1 MDLQVK
7 YEELIRIREKE
18 EKEAAAKEELTQ
30 DLRAELEA
38 VKAQQAKE
46 HAEHQEAMA
55 QVTAFAKSLPAEGD
69 TVSRVLANEVVAGR
83 EQALVS
89 QATQAMEKKDLRIA
103 EGEFRMAEESNKV
116 RQLHAEMEAH
126 QLQVHMEF
134 AEAERRLAQLGAAKV
149 AADLRASQVSKALMD
164 QTNMVESQTSVLRQQ
179 EMGHQ
184 KDELEKDSLRRKIL
198 RLREEGQAL
207 MDQLQQRLA
216 QPQSIADLG
225 ALPAVT
231 IPTTAMPG
239 GVTGPAVF
247 AQPIE
252 SQGSMLAQL
261 LTQVNQMKAPA
272 SYSDSVLK
280 TIPRFVAS
288 RTPSS
293 DVRPWIDRFTD
304 TAEAEGWLDQSMDL
318 KSKLI
323 KVVDD
328 TTYSWLGTLDR
339 SLLNSLRW
347 PDFKEAFL
355 RRFGRTK
362 ADALRELMTRK
373 QGERESVRS
382 FGEAFRML
390 CQEAYVDCNSDQS
403 MELLRAGLIPAL
415 GYDLALAA
423 RPGDFYTLD
432 TLLEHLTQLE
442 RNEQRYRGQ
451 ERAHHDPDSVTYSQ
465 RPGRSGAKTE
475 QIASAPAYSAPSPPV
490 SYPQAPPARSTGY
503 QGKSA
508 WAGGGRGGGNQGPQ
522 ASASSGPA
530 INNNSGNGQP
540 SSSAQG
546 PQGAQG
552 AQPMEVGYIGRTAT
566 IQIIPSTDLEEEAVH
581 ESVTAAASRPEG
593 EPVAAVGLGITP
605 TIFDHMQSKM
615 RGSDLLSQFPQERK
629 RLRMVGRTRFLNSQA
644 GPSPSEPAAQGNGS
658 SGLGGIYPKSGVPA
672 NKPWV
677 QPAPTAPKSLPSLA
691 ATPSAKVEPGIAGKS
706 ATLNL
711 EGRAA
716 EAPGSA
722 VMPHVS
728 MVFATKSVLSTKAAS
743 GVTPPCTVAANSV
756 ELDIENMVAEEDGPG
771 LAPGP
776 FLVQTKIEVEP
787 PVVFSTMAGAPSHSD
802 TAFDIGSTTRFYQAH
817 LRYRELLAAREIASG
832 HREDL
837 RKILLDVG
845 DSPDKLLEED
855 EGQQSHQVGPVM
867 DSLKEFRNSATRRVS
882 EMRTQLNLLRSS
894 AVVDHAH
901 AHLCITRIVKQARF
915 NLEEIDCRLEAAACQ
930 RDVRQKDLQRA
941 QRNKILEQA
950 SNDWKLQRVAAESA
964 ERAAQASLTA
974 VSAASPLP
982 QWSTIRTSR
991 SSKLASGS
999 TSVPKTEALGGR
1011 AEHLASRN
1019 VQKVD
1024 VCAPA
1029 ALALEPAF
1037 SGVMSKGISR
1047 TFEWPGELAT
1057 KFLPELTGLGLQFA
1071 LSMVKFYHQPF
1082 LHFIFGKT
1090 FAGTEETSDG
1100 LLWWLP
1106 SRSRTWQESR
1116 SLSNT
1121 DDFSVRRI
1129 STAPLLKT
1137 PAEKPSNQAVELM
1150 FRGGLLN
1157 QSLTSRSASSRSDGL
1172 VRALDTRSINCPE
1185 LLTSQL
1191 VIIHD
1196 LPDRLDNPLD
1206 SDSICQTQARPPVDR
1221 DKGELAI
1228 RSSELS
1234 PLQPGFAA
1242 ADRTDPPDRLVGTAD
1257 SKALCSTGSYT
1268 RPPVDRDKGELAIR
1282 SSELS
1287 PLQPGIAAADRTDPP
1302 DRLSGSVDSKALC
1315 STGSYARPLV
1325 ERDKS
1330 DSGRLDAERLQVPL
1344 IFTAAGSVD
1353 SQDLLVSKLALDH
1366 TFGSQG
1372 RPPVERDKTKLT
1384 IWKGDDRET
1393 CFFEE
1398 NGAPPSTARI
1408 PKEVATPFE
1417 GDPVGGPSASGE

>member
-1 MDLQVK
+1 MAEPVLDLQAK
-7 YEELIRIREKE
+7 YEELIRIREE
-18 EKEAAAKEELTQ
+18 EEAAKEELNQ
-30 DLRAELEA
+30 ELRAELEA
-38 VKAQQAKE
+38 VKVQQAKE

-126 QLQVHMEF
+126 QLQVHTEF
-134 AEAERRLAQLGAAKV
+134 AEAERRLAELGAARV

-164 QTNMVESQTSVLRQQ
+164 QTHMVESQTNVLRQQ

-184 KDELEKDSLRRKIL
+184 KDELEKDSLRRENL
-198 RLREEGQAL
+198 RLRGEGQAL

-216 QPQSIADLG
+216 QPQSTANLG

-231 IPTTAMPG
+231 IPTTSRPG
-239 GVTGPAVF
+239 GAAGPAVF

-272 SYSDSVLK
+272 RYSDSVLK

-304 TAEAEGWLDQSMDL
+304 MAEAEGWLDQSMDL

-403 MELLRAGLIPAL
+403 MELLRAGLISAL
-415 GYDLALAA
+415 GYDLALTA
-423 RPGDFYTLD
+423 RPGDFYTFD

-451 ERAHHDPDSVTYSQ
+451 DRAHHAPDSVTYSQ

-475 QIASAPAYSAPSPPV
+475 QVASAPAYSAPSPPM

-530 INNNSGNGQP
+530 MNNNSGNGQP

-581 ESVTAAASRPEG
+581 ESVTAAASKPEG
-593 EPVAAVGLGITP
+593 EPVAAVGFGITP
-605 TIFDHMQSKM
+605 TNFDHMQSKM

-629 RLRMVGRTRFLNSQA
+629 RHRMVGRTRFLNSQA

-658 SGLGGIYPKSGVPA
+658 SGPRRIYPKSGAPA

-691 ATPSAKVEPGIAGKS
+691 ATPSAKVEPGTAGKS
-706 ATLNL
+706 ATLNQG
-711 EGRAA
+711 ERAA
-716 EAPGSA
+716 EASCPT

-728 MVFATKSVLSTKAAS
+728 MVFAAKSVLSTKAAS
-743 GVTPPCTVAANSV
+743 GVTPPCTLAANSV
-756 ELDIENMVAEEDGPG
+756 ELDIEDMVAEEDGPG
-771 LAPGP
+771 PAPGS
-776 FLVQTKIEVEP
+776 FLVQPEIEVEP

-802 TAFDIGSTTRFYQAH
+802 TAFDIGSTMRFYRANF
-817 LRYRELLAAREIASG
+817 RYNELLAAREIASG

-845 DSPDKLLEED
+845 DSPDKMLEKD

-867 DSLKEFRNSATRRVS
+867 ESLKEFRNSAARRVS

-941 QRNKILEQA
+941 QRNKILKQG

-964 ERAAQASLTA
+964 ERAARASLTA

-982 QWSTIRTSR
+982 LLSTIRPCR

-1011 AEHLASRN
+1011 AEHLASSIIVCAAN
-1019 VQKVD
+1019 VQQVD

-1029 ALALEPAF
+1029 ALVLEPAF
-1037 SGVMSKGISR
+1037 SGVTSKGISR
-1047 TFEWPGELAT
+1047 IFEWPGELAT
-1057 KFLPELTGLGLQFA
+1057 KSLPELTGLGLQFA
-1071 LSMVKFYHQPF
+1071 LSMVKLYHQPF

-1090 FAGTEETSDG
+1090 LAGTEETSDG

-1106 SRSRTWQESR
+1106 SRSRTWQDSR

-1129 STAPLLKT
+1129 STATLLKP

-1150 FRGGLLN
+1150 FCGGLLD

-1172 VRALDTRSINCPE
+1172 VRALDTRAINRPE
-1185 LLTSQL
+1185 LSTSKL

-1206 SDSICQTQARPPVDR
+1206 SDAICKTQARPPVDR

-1242 ADRTDPPDRLVGTAD
+1242 ADRTDPPDRL
-1257 SKALCSTGSYT
+1257 
-1268 RPPVDRDKGELAIR
+1268 
-1282 SSELS
+1282 
-1287 PLQPGIAAADRTDPP
+1287 
-1302 DRLSGSVDSKALC
+1302 SGSVDSKALC
-1315 STGSYARPLV
+1315 STGSCARPPV

-1330 DSGRLDAERLQVPL
+1330 DSGLLDAERFQVPL

-1353 SQDLLVSKLALDH
+1353 SQDLSVLKLALDH

-1372 RPPVERDKTKLT
+1372 RPPVERDKTELT
-1384 IWKGDDRET
+1384 IWQGVDRET
-1393 CFFEE
+1393 CFFKE
-1398 NGAPPSTARI
+1398 NGAISTAVI
-1408 PKEVATPFE
+1408 PEDAATPFE
-1417 GDPVGGPSASGE
+1417 GDPVGGPSACGE